1 MPIYYIY
8 IFYYFIHEKQP
19 LTISMYLKLF
29 CFVQQVVE
37 DAELSTMAEN
47 PDTARYDQDSDFTT
61 KTYIEALLIG
71 VEYVYVY
78 QSCNAHKKKLSP
90 DGQCVKCS
98 DSVPPSTSPA
108 DWGGGEAAHS
118 IHQRG
123 ESWVT
128 SSVCPSIL
136 FLMPARMQNA
146 PCLHG

>member
-108 DWGGGEAAHS
+108 CVAKIAWQIGE
-118 IHQRG
+118 
-123 ESWVT
+123 EVKLLT
-128 SSVCPSIL
+128 L
-136 FLMPARMQNA
+136 FTNEVRA
-146 PCLHG
+146 G